1 MITIYKYQ
9 FEIENFVFIEMH
21 KNAKILSVQMQN
33 DIPTIWAI
41 VQTDN
46 VKEKRRF
53 FIIGT
58 GQPFNQNVW
67 ISGFIGT
74 IQQPPFVWHIF
85 EA

>member
-33 DIPTIWAI
+33 DIP
-41 VQTDN
+41 
-46 VKEKRRF
+46 RRF